1 MVIKSYSKIN
11 FSLNINSKLKN
22 GLHEIQSY
30 YCLINLSD
38 KIKISKIKEKK
49 DKIFF
54 KGSFV
59 KNIKKSNNSIIN
71 TLNLLRKLKLI
82 TSYYAVT
89 IIKNIPVFSGLGGGT
104 SNAAFI
110 LKFLLKKEKI
120 DKNILNKFEKLIGSD
135 LRLFYH
141 KQGFLKNLKTIKVIK
156 KKQRLFFLLSRPN
169 INCSTR
175 DIFSKVK
182 KYTKK
187 KKFNYFQINTKKKF
201 INHILAQKNELQLI
215 VEKKYP
221 IIKKLLTDISREKGC
236 FFSRMSGSGS
246 VCYGLFNCEIDAKK
260 AFNKIKAKY
269 PKFWFSIAKTV

>member
-54 KGSFV
+54 KGPFV

-246 VCYGLFNCEIDAKK
+246 VCYGLFNSEIDAKK

>member
-54 KGSFV
+54 KGPFV

-215 VEKKYP
+215 VEKKHP

-246 VCYGLFNCEIDAKK
+246 VCYGLFNSEIDAKK